1 MLKQQDQSCK
11 KNGMTEI
18 SKKLREIL
26 TASVQ
31 KNPADGILLS
41 GGLDSSI
48 VASINPKLK
57 AFTVSLEEH
66 GEDIGFSQKVV
77 RLLRMEHC
85 HQNIKTEKAVE
96 AVPEIMKVLESF
108 DPALPND
115 LPVWFGLIKAKEMGI
130 TAVMT
135 GDGSDELFGGYSF
148 MEDIEDLEGYI
159 RRISR
164 NMFFSSSRL
173 GEYFGIKII
182 QPYLD
187 SQVVDLALSLGREWK
202 IKRENGTLFGKWILR
217 KAFEGTLPQEII
229 WQKKRP
235 LRKIISEKVSNK
247 DFQENADGIK
257 FYNKEHFYYY
267 KIYRQLFG
275 RIPEPENGEKA
286 CPGCGTGIREDAYHC
301 RLCGWVK
308 DLI

>member
-1 MLKQQDQSCK
+1 MDK
-11 KNGMTEI
+11 I
-18 SKKLREIL
+18 SSRLRELLI
-26 TASVQ
+26 ASMQ

-41 GGLDSSI
+41 GGLDSTI

-57 AFTVSLEEH
+57 AFTVSLENR
-66 GEDIGFSQKVV
+66 GGDIGFSQRVV
-77 RLLRMEHC
+77 HLLRMEHF
-85 HQNIKTEKAVE
+85 HQNIETERAVE
-96 AVPEIMKVLESF
+96 AVPQVMRVLKSF

-115 LPVWFGLIKAKEMGI
+115 LPVWFGLKKAKEMVI
-130 TAVMT
+130 RAVMT

-159 RRISR
+159 QRISR
-164 NMFFSSSRL
+164 RMFFSSNRL
-173 GEYFGIKII
+173 GEYLGIRIV

-187 SQVVDLALSLGREWK
+187 RDVVDLALSLGREWK
-202 IKRENGTLFGKWILR
+202 IRRENGTLFGKWILR

-229 WQKKRP
+229 WQEKRP
-235 LRKIISEKVSNK
+235 LEIGSGMTELRKIISEKVSDK
-247 DFQENADGIK
+247 DFQENADGVR

-267 KIYRQLFG
+267 KIYKQLFS

-286 CPGCGTGIREDAYHC
+286 CPGCGTGIQEDAYHC

-308 DLI
+308 DFI